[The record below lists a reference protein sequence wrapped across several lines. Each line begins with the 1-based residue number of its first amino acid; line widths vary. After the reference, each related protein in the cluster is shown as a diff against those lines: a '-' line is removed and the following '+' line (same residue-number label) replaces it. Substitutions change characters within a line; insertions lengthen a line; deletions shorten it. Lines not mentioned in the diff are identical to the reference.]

1 MSAENQYN
9 VQQGEEQKAQEPKKS
24 SGLDF
29 VKIYQDLLKHKRL
42 YYKVLPITF
51 VLAAVYALALPN
63 YYSCTVKLSPELT
76 SSRASSGLAA
86 LASSFGFNMGQGTG
100 GMGTEALFPTLYPEL
115 INSTDFKTSLFSVPV
130 TIEGKKDEKSR
141 TMTYYDYLTKEQK
154 APWWSRGIKAIFSMF
169 NAEGVA
175 SDQRERSGNVQ
186 SSMVNDPKVNDPK
199 VNPFRLTRKQDLVVK
214 AINRKITCEID
225 KKTLVITINVTDQN
239 PVIAATMADTV
250 KTRLQ
255 NFITAYRTSKV
266 RVDLEY
272 YKKIYAETKAR
283 YEDAR
288 QRYAEFVDANQ
299 DLILQTVR
307 QKQVD
312 LENEMQLQYN
322 AYTQIAQQLMAAEAK
337 VQEETPAFT
346 TLQSA
351 TVPVRKAGPKRAKMC
366 LVFLF
371 LAFLGTTAWILYK
384 EGDLMSLF
392 NSGDDEDPTPAP
404 DQTAIIQ
411 ALLKLNEKK

>member
-42 YYKVLPITF
+42 YYKVLPLAF
-51 VLAAVYALALPN
+51 VLAAIYGLSLPN

-76 SSRASSGLAA
+76 SSRASSGMAA
-86 LASSFGFNMGQGTG
+86 LASSFGFNFGQGSG

-115 INSTDFKTSLFSVPV
+115 IKSTDFKTSLFSVPV
-130 TIEGKKDEKSR
+130 TMEGNKAKGTKDR

-154 APWWSRGIKAIFSMF
+154 KPWFSAILGAPFKWLGSLF
-169 NAEGVA
+169 A
-175 SDQRERSGNVQ
+175 SKKQQN
-186 SSMVNDPKVNDPK
+186 PKP
-199 VNPFRLTRKQDLVVK
+199 VNPFRLTTKQDLVVK
-214 AINRKITCEID
+214 AINQKVICDVD

-255 NFITAYRTSKV
+255 KFITDYRTSKV

-272 YKKIYAETKAR
+272 YRKIYAETKAR

-307 QKQVD
+307 QKQTD

-322 AYTQIAQQLMAAEAK
+322 AYTQVAAQLVAAEAK

-351 TVPVRKAGPKRAKMC
+351 TVPVRKAGPSRSKMC
-366 LVFLF
+366 LIFVF
-371 LAFLGTTAWILYK
+371 LAFMGTTAWILYK

-392 NSGDDEDPTPAP
+392 NSGDDEDPTPANT
-404 DQTAIIQ
+404 DQAALIQ
-411 ALLKLNEKK
+411 ALLNLNSNKG